1 MDSDQESDESGLSFD
16 IEDDSHNEN
25 ESDIELT
32 EEEDSISY
40 ALCLRQARF
49 MIYLNSFHRKKF
61 GTQRVNLYFGIIMK
75 KSIII

>member
-32 EEEDSISY
+32 EEEDNITMKEKRR
-40 ALCLRQARF
+40 ALLKMKVMKFLHGIGIKILFGAQPF
-49 MIYLNSFHRKKF
+49 FQKK
-61 GTQRVNLYFGIIMK
+61 
-75 KSIII
+75 

>member
-32 EEEDSISY
+32 EEEDNITDEGEEESAI
-40 ALCLRQARF
+40 
-49 MIYLNSFHRKKF
+49 
-61 GTQRVNLYFGIIMK
+61 
-75 KSIII
+75 